1 MLPILSN
8 SVLNSE
14 VLRKLIWRKSTI
26 GGWWDLRYVLC
37 ITEDTIMYILR
48 LTSYYLN
55 KLTFLSDKTKN
66 WNRQEAC
73 RF

>member
-26 GGWWDLRYVLC
+26 GGWWDLRYVLD
-37 ITEDTIMYILR
+37 ITEYAIMYILR
-48 LTSYYLN
+48 LTSYCLN
-55 KLTFLSDKTKN
+55 KLTFLSGKTKN